1 MFTMFSDLGKGN
13 VTDSSDSEDFDDI
26 ESMYEGQARSIFSS
40 LDESI
45 GKIDDFLAFER
56 SFLHG
61 DIVCSVAD
69 PSGQLGRVI
78 DIDVSVDI
86 ENAYGKTIKDINS
99 KDLLRIRSF
108 CVGDYVVH
116 GSWLGVVDR
125 VIDLVTVLFEDGAMC
140 VIEKP
145 DPAILVPVPPN
156 LLEDSEHVYYPGQR
170 VKGRLPSVFK
180 NAGWLRGEWKS
191 SRRECMVK
199 HVEVQSVYVNWTSAL
214 TVGCAASVPP
224 PRCLQHPK
232 GLTLLLPFP
241 HSNWQLGDYC
251 ILQFRN
257 REQNHGTGVHGAH
270 EWLLKCGNMLQK
282 EGIDL
287 EQAFVIV
294 KRKVKVDVLWQDGR
308 VSAALDS
315 HALCPVDNI
324 GDHDLWPE
332 DVVLEKGSDEDGQDS
347 GRKLVGIVQSVDA
360 KERTARVRWMNS
372 ELDATAASIGKFGEE
387 IVSVYE
393 LVEHPDYCY
402 CLGDIVCKSQN
413 QSLEDLKLLSSAPDT
428 LLCDTFGKD
437 VFCKRQIGENCKDLS
452 KSFTSCIGHVSGLK
466 DGAIEVTWANGA
478 VAKVA
483 PHQIM
488 AVDRDEEQASTDFL
502 QNQNVEVN
510 SEECGLEVD
519 NCRQNKNAKKDNLD
533 KTMLCSGNNN
543 CSNYSW
549 ETDALSIPRAAIGF
563 LTNIASSIFG
573 SRGSTS
579 FSSKIK
585 STCSSHL
592 DNDYHLEMKDAV
604 MEDENGSEDLYKR
617 KIEEHQIAAVKAHQL
632 MSGESSLLRGMGG
645 EEHTEVKHE
654 QLPQLRSSEECR
666 KFMKFDISQ
675 DYSDHH
681 FRDEESNPS
690 QRRGW
695 LKKISQEW
703 SILEKELP
711 DSIYVRIYEGR
722 ADILRAAISG
732 ASGTPYHDGLFFF
745 DIFLPPDFPSQPP
758 LVHYISGGLKLNPN
772 LYETGHVCLSLL
784 NTWTGEGSEV
794 WNPASSTILQVLVSL
809 QALVLNAKPYFNEA
823 GYDKQIG
830 KVEGE
835 KNSIAYNENAFLLS
849 CKSMLYLLRKPPKNF
864 EALVEEHFNRR
875 ARSMLLACRAY
886 MGGAQVGCVSG
897 DGKILSGGGSSS
909 AGFKIMLA
917 KLFPKLVSAFSDKG
931 IDCSLSINTETSPL
945 LCESRQLSLSLS
957 LSPHGSE
964 TPLLFSLLQ
973 VSVND
978 CFVGMSASSSSLPGD
993 VFTVDEDPNH
1003 QKRKKNIGECGA
1015 FTIPPDEVIQIDD
1028 DDVPQNGIIIGGSS
1042 AFSMFQGKNEPMV
1055 LPHGGEK
1062 RDVAKLAESSWEK
1075 KVAVLLSD
1083 YNLSYL
1089 DLDPC
1094 DGQRLVGSQPTST
1107 ISNDS
1112 DEYMGVEEDYEVA
1125 YVSDGDSLS
1134 PWTAD
1139 MFAHEPDPSSSA
1151 GPSCPS
1157 LIEQIEANIA
1167 RFREF
1172 KQFDTVVDH
1181 SDNHFDKLQNPGKFS
1196 LFNTDNLH
1204 PQPRQM
1210 TSKEWTRHIQQEW
1223 SILEKDLPDTIYVRV
1238 YEERMDLL
1246 RAVILGAAGT
1256 PYHDGLFFF
1265 DISFPQDYPYSPP
1278 LVHYH
1283 SFGHRINPNLYECG
1297 KVCLSLLNTW
1307 HGSRANSETWIPM
1320 RSTVLQVLVS
1330 IQGLVLNE
1338 KPYFNEP
1345 GYERSAG
1352 KKEGESKARD
1362 YNEQTFLLSVKSMLH
1377 LLRNPPKHFESF
1389 VAGHFYVHAPYILEA
1404 CQAYMQGAQVGCLA
1418 AGGIQDVDQGDK
1430 SCSEVF
1436 KASLSDLFPK
1446 LVTAFTDNGS
1456 DCQKFVPKPK
1466 EPRERKLIVKTW
1478 D

>member
-347 GRKLVGIVQSVDA
+347 GSKLVGVVQSVDA
-360 KERTARVRWMNS
+360 KERTARVKWMNS

-387 IVSVYE
+387 VVSVYE

-452 KSFTSCIGHVSGLK
+452 KSFTSCVGHVSGLK

-488 AVDRDEEQASTDFL
+488 AVNRDEEQTSADFL

-604 MEDENGSEDLYKR
+604 MEYENGSEDLYKR

-632 MSGESSLLRGMGG
+632 MSGMGE

-758 LVHYISGGLKLNPN
+758 
-772 LYETGHVCLSLL
+772 
-784 NTWTGEGSEV
+784 
-794 WNPASSTILQVLVSL
+794 
-809 QALVLNAKPYFNEA
+809 
-823 GYDKQIG
+823 
-830 KVEGE
+830 
-835 KNSIAYNENAFLLS
+835 
-849 CKSMLYLLRKPPKNF
+849 NF
-864 EALVEEHFNRR
+864 EALVEEHFDRR
-875 ARSMLLACRAY
+875 ARSILLACRAY
-886 MGGAQVGCVSG
+886 MGGAQVGCISG

-931 IDCSLSINTETSPL
+931 IDCSLSINTES
-945 LCESRQLSLSLS
+945 
-957 LSPHGSE
+957 
-964 TPLLFSLLQ
+964 
-973 VSVND
+973 
-978 CFVGMSASSSSLPGD
+978 
-993 VFTVDEDPNH
+993 
-1003 QKRKKNIGECGA
+1003 
-1015 FTIPPDEVIQIDD
+1015 
-1028 DDVPQNGIIIGGSS
+1028 
-1042 AFSMFQGKNEPMV
+1042 
-1055 LPHGGEK
+1055 
-1062 RDVAKLAESSWEK
+1062 
-1075 KVAVLLSD
+1075 
-1083 YNLSYL
+1083 
-1089 DLDPC
+1089 
-1094 DGQRLVGSQPTST
+1094 
-1107 ISNDS
+1107 
-1112 DEYMGVEEDYEVA
+1112 
-1125 YVSDGDSLS
+1125 
-1134 PWTAD
+1134 
-1139 MFAHEPDPSSSA
+1139 
-1151 GPSCPS
+1151 
-1157 LIEQIEANIA
+1157 
-1167 RFREF
+1167 
-1172 KQFDTVVDH
+1172 
-1181 SDNHFDKLQNPGKFS
+1181 
-1196 LFNTDNLH
+1196 
-1204 PQPRQM
+1204 
-1210 TSKEWTRHIQQEW
+1210 
-1223 SILEKDLPDTIYVRV
+1223 
-1238 YEERMDLL
+1238 
-1246 RAVILGAAGT
+1246 
-1256 PYHDGLFFF
+1256 
-1265 DISFPQDYPYSPP
+1265 
-1278 LVHYH
+1278 
-1283 SFGHRINPNLYECG
+1283 
-1297 KVCLSLLNTW
+1297 
-1307 HGSRANSETWIPM
+1307 
-1320 RSTVLQVLVS
+1320 
-1330 IQGLVLNE
+1330 
-1338 KPYFNEP
+1338 
-1345 GYERSAG
+1345 
-1352 KKEGESKARD
+1352 
-1362 YNEQTFLLSVKSMLH
+1362 
-1377 LLRNPPKHFESF
+1377 
-1389 VAGHFYVHAPYILEA
+1389 
-1404 CQAYMQGAQVGCLA
+1404 
-1418 AGGIQDVDQGDK
+1418 
-1430 SCSEVF
+1430 
-1436 KASLSDLFPK
+1436 
-1446 LVTAFTDNGS
+1446 
-1456 DCQKFVPKPK
+1456 
-1466 EPRERKLIVKTW
+1466 
-1478 D
+1478 